1 MNFSWVVTQGRV
13 GKPTSR
19 LNQGERAGMDAV
31 CRQRRFLLRW
41 IASCLLV
48 LCCTTADAASKRTQN
63 FIIQAPTPQL
73 AEAVAEAAERYR
85 RDLAMHWLGKT
96 LPAWPRP
103 CPIRVVSGPRL
114 AAQGVTTYNPA
125 PVRDFQM
132 EVIGTPQRILDSVL
146 PHEITHT
153 ILATY
158 FGRPL
163 PRWADEGICTTVEH
177 AAERKKHEAK
187 LQEFLRSRRGIAMN
201 QLFLLKEYPNDVL
214 PMYAQGY
221 SVCRFLINQQGPRT
235 FINFLEDYMRNPSWT
250 DNIRQH
256 YGYASLAELQQYWLA
271 WVSEGCGEVA
281 KYAKTQPQ
289 PGSGQLATNV
299 GDVSQAE
306 RDTNAPGNTSPG
318 NTSPGNAVLA
328 GGQSDSL
335 SNSYSSVVQAAQ
347 NQQSGMNLQAPAANQ
362 LALNA
367 PTATASPNNAARTT
381 GVDSATDVH
390 NASQPARGTTI
401 PITNLTTIGNI
412 ASSPLPP
419 QPEALPE
426 TATEAIKGYYQNQQL
441 QAEAIRQSRGDTGL
455 SKITIPMVPPSI
467 RLSGKYGM
475 NPVTAAAAL
484 DPAARLGQASAS
496 AAPSQVG
503 QFNSTAGVSGNPN
516 QTPLVPPFSPTGNYQ
531 TAHPQPEQQISAGGQ
546 AVPSSPSPPSQH
558 SRLGTAKRY

>member
-1 MNFSWVVTQGRV
+1 MSPQGRV
-13 GKPTSR
+13 AKPTSR

-31 CRQRRFLLRW
+31 CRKRSFPLRW
-41 IASCLLV
+41 IASYLLIV
-48 LCCTTADAASKRTQN
+48 CCTTADAASRRTQN

-73 AEAVAEAAERYR
+73 ADAVAEAAERYR

-96 LPAWPRP
+96 LTPWPRP
-103 CPIRVVSGPRL
+103 CPIRVVAGPRL

-221 SVCRFLINQQGPRT
+221 SVCRFLISQQGPRT

-250 DNIRQH
+250 DNIRRH

-271 WVSEGCGEVA
+271 WVSEGCGEVT
-281 KYAKTQPQ
+281 KYAKTQAQ
-289 PGSGQLATNV
+289 PTSGQLAANMSEADRNAMASKTN
-299 GDVSQAE
+299 SL
-306 RDTNAPGNTSPG
+306 GN
-318 NTSPGNAVLA
+318 VILA
-328 GGQSDSL
+328 GGPS
-335 SNSYSSVVQAAQ
+335 SNYSSVVRAAQ
-347 NQQSGMNLQAPAANQ
+347 NQHAGMNRQTPAVNQ

-367 PTATASPNNAARTT
+367 PAASIIPDRAAVATLA
-381 GVDSATDVH
+381 D
-390 NASQPARGTTI
+390 NASQPTRGTPT
-401 PITNLTTIGNI
+401 PITNLTKIGNI
-412 ASSPLPP
+412 TSSPNRPKP
-419 QPEALPE
+419 IALPQ
-426 TATEAIKGYYQNQQL
+426 TATDAIKGYYQTQQL
-441 QAEAIRQSRGDTGL
+441 QAEAIRQNRGDTGL
-455 SKITIPMVPPSI
+455 SHVIIPMVPPSI

-475 NPVTAAAAL
+475 NPATAATAL
-484 DPAARLGQASAS
+484 NPAGRLGQAS
-496 AAPSQVG
+496 PSMTRG
-503 QFNSTAGVSGNPN
+503 HAGTFTSTAGLKPPPNP
-516 QTPLVPPFSPTGNYQ
+516 TTAVPQFSPAGNYQ

-546 AVPSSPSPPSQH
+546 AIPSSPPPPSQH
-558 SRLGTAKRY
+558 SRLGTPRRY

>member
-1 MNFSWVVTQGRV
+1 
-13 GKPTSR
+13 
-19 LNQGERAGMDAV
+19 MDAV

-41 IASCLLV
+41 IASCLL
-48 LCCTTADAASKRTQN
+48 LACCSTTDAASKRTQN

-85 RDLAMHWLGKT
+85 RDLAMHWLGKA

-103 CPIRVVSGPRL
+103 CPIRVMAGPRL

-235 FINFLEDYMRNPSWT
+235 FIKFLEDYMRNPSWT
-250 DNIRQH
+250 DNIRRH

-271 WVSEGCGEVA
+271 WVSEGCGEVT
-281 KYAKTQPQ
+281 KYAKTEPQ
-289 PGSGQLATNV
+289 PGSGQLAANV
-299 GDVSQAE
+299 GNVSQDARDTNA
-306 RDTNAPGNTSPG
+306 RDTNAPGSSSTG
-318 NTSPGNAVLA
+318 NVVLA
-328 GGQSDSL
+328 GGL
-335 SNSYSSVVQAAQ
+335 SNNYSSVVQAAQ
-347 NQQSGMNLQAPAANQ
+347 NQQPGMNLQSSPGNQ

-367 PTATASPNNAARTT
+367 PTASLVPGKPTTATPVNNAT
-381 GVDSATDVH
+381 
-390 NASQPARGTTI
+390 QPARGTTT
-401 PITNLTTIGNI
+401 PITKLTAIENI
-412 ASSPLPP
+412 ATSPNRPKPITLPG
-419 QPEALPE
+419 

-441 QAEAIRQSRGDTGL
+441 QAEVIRQSRGDTGL
-455 SKITIPMVPPSI
+455 SQVTIPMVPPSI

-475 NPVTAAAAL
+475 NPVTAAATF
-484 DPAARLGQASAS
+484 DPAARLGQAN
-496 AAPSQVG
+496 PSTTRGQTG
-503 QFNSTAGVSGNPN
+503 QFSSTAGVRANPN
-516 QTPLVPPFSPTGNYQ
+516 PTTTVPLFSPAGNYQ
-531 TAHPQPEQQISAGGQ
+531 TAHPQPEQQISPGGQ
-546 AVPSSPSPPSQH
+546 AVPSSPPSPSQH
-558 SRLGTAKRY
+558 SRLGTPKRY